1 MRMIDVQPR
10 AVGQDDGRGA
20 REGGLTCIGTQAGPP
35 GSGRRL
41 RPLGSGRRL
50 RPLLSAAA
58 VVLRTP
64 GRRLRHGTCRDCR

>member
-41 RPLGSGRRL
+41 RPL
-50 RPLLSAAA
+50 LSAAA